1 LSISNTKNNI
11 WRAACD
17 AANIFFMPMEAMK
30 EIAEKEAVRT
40 QLKSDQKPAVE
51 KVEAKF
57 SR

>member
-1 LSISNTKNNI
+1 
-11 WRAACD
+11 
-17 AANIFFMPMEAMK
+17 MK

-57 SR
+57 SRWKNFNDDVTVILLLGYFFCAFGFI